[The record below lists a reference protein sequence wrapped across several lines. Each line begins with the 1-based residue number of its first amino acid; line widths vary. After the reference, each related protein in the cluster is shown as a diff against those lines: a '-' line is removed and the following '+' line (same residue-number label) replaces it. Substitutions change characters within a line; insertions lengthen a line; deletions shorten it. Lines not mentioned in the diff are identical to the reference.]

1 MSTKTNRLLIAALP
15 FLMFLIFAGFWSALD
30 VIHGLW
36 LAIAP
41 SAVVGLAIVAK
52 VVLSRRRDE
61 S

>member
-36 LAIAP
+36 LAI
-41 SAVVGLAIVAK
+41 VAK